1 MADRTTAEKA
11 LSDLLLKFR
20 TDWTAFNDQVVG
32 FPVPLQ
38 PTMLDFERGEFRLAF
53 LREELTELERA
64 ISDEKLD
71 DAVDALID
79 LIYVAVGTLGEMG
92 VTVQPTWDEVQRA
105 NMKKRRGEKST
116 RSGSGGYDVVKPW
129 DWTGPNHL
137 PYLSITSDD
146 VEALALMKAPQGR
159 VGLGGDALCIKMSA
173 EGDTYYNLTRDEL
186 ALLNQAKAQTL
197 PNRDGRDVQ
206 QLELKLDATP
216 ALEVLAKFKE
226 GAPVHVHHLEDRK
239 PRILVLGHGRH
250 GKDTVCEILKERYGL
265 QFTSSS
271 WFCAERVVMPALNG
285 QFQYKDAQAC
295 YEDRHNHRALWYDLI
310 RDFNRPDATAL
321 GRAIFAEN
329 DVYCG
334 LRSKAEFHALRNAG
348 VYDYA
353 IWVDAS
359 DRVPPE
365 DASSCTVE
373 PWMADFVIDN
383 NGTLED
389 LELNLKQLMEYVL

>member
-1 MADRTTAEKA
+1 MTDRTAAEQA
-11 LSDLLLKFR
+11 LSDLLRKFR
-20 TDWTAFNDQVVG
+20 TDWTSFNDAVVG
-32 FPVPLQ
+32 FPVPDK
-38 PTMLDFERGEFRLAF
+38 PTMLNFERGEFRLGF

-116 RSGSGGYDVVKPW
+116 RSGSGGFDAVKPEG
-129 DWTGPNHL
+129 WTGPNHL
-137 PYLSITSDD
+137 PYLSITSED
-146 VEALALMKAPQGR
+146 VETLMAMKLGDQDVRVTLGDGNVWGVMKAES
-159 VGLGGDALCIKMSA
+159 LS
-173 EGDTYYNLTRDEL
+173 
-186 ALLNQAKAQTL
+186 
-197 PNRDGRDVQ
+197 NRDGRDVQ
-206 QLELKLDATP
+206 QLEFKLD
-216 ALEVLAKFKE
+216 
-226 GAPVHVHHLEDRK
+226 GSDRK

-271 WFCAERVVMPALNG
+271 WFCAERVIMPALNG
-285 QFQYKDAQAC
+285 QFQYKSVQDC
-295 YEDRHNHRALWYDLI
+295 YNDRHNHRSLWYDLI

-373 PWMADFVIDN
+373 PWMADFVLDN
-383 NGTLED
+383 NGSLED